1 MERRGWWLPLSTW
14 DTLGTLLVMLDATC
28 SLQALALFGFHKPSG
43 WVWSRRLTAF
53 TRGWSILIVPAPL
66 EMPISPPIFPHPVF
80 LHGLC
85 GHTGQTSSQVSGL
98 SFIIWTLTFGY
109 SPGSAVSRFW
119 IFHIAQ
125 DSQLIWSLFGEDT
138 QMVSKYSRSPRG
150 TRAPLRSGWFYLGQE
165 GCRMGPQY
173 LVKAENKE
181 AVGTVRSYERLRCST
196 WRGSF
201 WASEKKNTIS
211 VDRDP

>member
-1 MERRGWWLPLSTW
+1 
-14 DTLGTLLVMLDATC
+14 MLDAAC
-28 SLQALALFGFHKPSG
+28 SLQALALFGSQKPSG
-43 WVWSRRLTAF
+43 WVWSRRLNCLHKRVIHF
-53 TRGWSILIVPAPL
+53 DCPSPAWNAHL
-66 EMPISPPIFPHPVF
+66 SPPIFPHPLF

-85 GHTGQTSSQVSGL
+85 GHAGQTSSQVSGL

-119 IFHIAQ
+119 ISHIAQ
-125 DSQLIWSLFGEDT
+125 DSQFIWSLLGEDT
-138 QMVSKYSRSPRG
+138 PMVSKYSRSPRG

-165 GCRMGPQY
+165 GCRMGLQY

-211 VDRDP
+211 VDQDP